1 MHSWPGALLPE
12 PERMVSVS
20 RSELYSPPNHGP
32 PPLRADEYPPPLKPK
47 PAVSVPPASVKFKG
61 RDVTLWHY
69 SHLEQVDMSRLPQR
83 AALLRDAFQRD
94 SLPDEHALRSGDRP
108 RLIAWI
114 LDAQLAFAR
123 LAGLDASRE
132 WSVTRSFGAPAELG
146 ASRDEPTEVSPSDLA
161 EQHNALIPFDMSWTK
176 NWRPPSTAGG
186 SSRGSSRGSTRSDA
200 TSVDPRNFHLQVAPP
215 KQLLQ
220 SPAGVLEETEDHAE
234 VDSPPTAVAPYADY
248 EFGQETSAQ
257 ESKHVKIPGRSSSS
271 VNV

>member
-69 SHLEQVDMSRLPQR
+69 SHLEQVDMSRLRQR

-123 LAGLDASRE
+123 LGDVRCAVQPLRWRAQPRGQKADAWLVGGLR
-132 WSVTRSFGAPAELG
+132 
-146 ASRDEPTEVSPSDLA
+146 
-161 EQHNALIPFDMSWTK
+161 
-176 NWRPPSTAGG
+176 AGG
-186 SSRGSSRGSTRSDA
+186 
-200 TSVDPRNFHLQVAPP
+200 V
-215 KQLLQ
+215 
-220 SPAGVLEETEDHAE
+220 
-234 VDSPPTAVAPYADY
+234 
-248 EFGQETSAQ
+248 
-257 ESKHVKIPGRSSSS
+257 
-271 VNV
+271 